1 MPKTNKAGRSEPCG
15 KQTCLVCNSINAI
28 TIFKTEDFGE
38 TFTIQTGPLNFD
50 SEILLYLLKYSVFG
64 EVSYVGKAKTKFQY
78 VFGNYKSKNTE
89 LSEKEIKKLPGNFY
103 NHYCVDGHA

>member
-1 MPKTNKAGRSEPCG
+1 M
-15 KQTCLVCNSINAI
+15 CNSINAI

-50 SEILLYLLKYSVFG
+50 SEILLYLLKYS

-78 VFGNYKSKNTE
+78 VFGNCKSKNTE
-89 LSEKEIKKLPGNFY
+89 LSEKEIKKLRGNFY
-103 NHYCVDGHA
+103 IHYCVDGHA